1 MKKDP
6 EIRSRISVLVVDDS
20 AFMRIA
26 LARMIGSDPDLQVAG
41 TACDGTEALEKIVS
55 LDPDVVT
62 LDIEMP
68 KLSGIETLR
77 CIMDKWPRPVIMV
90 SATTENSAEIS
101 FKALGAGAFD
111 YVAKRLSPNSL
122 DIPHIQSELIAKI
135 KGAAQSVRSHSASRV
150 PRKPPQA
157 ASASE
162 GHVFP
167 VMPES
172 VTPDS
177 VTLGSVTPGV
187 VAIGISTGG
196 PKALEEILP
205 LFPQDLSVPLL
216 IVQHMPPGFTA
227 PFAQRLNALCSVQVR
242 EATHGEIVYPGVVY
256 IAPSGIHMT
265 VERRSAS
272 RTAICL
278 TSHPENYPH
287 TPSIDVMMQSVA
299 AAFHGLAMG
308 VIMTGMG
315 ADGALGMKAIRREGG
330 LTVGQDEAS
339 SAVYGMPRV
348 CAESGVLQRVLPLS
362 EIPPYIVQATRHYM
376 RA

>member
-1 MKKDP
+1 MKKEP

-20 AFMRIA
+20 AFMRTA
-26 LARMIGSDPDLQVAG
+26 LARMISSDPDLQIAG
-41 TACDGTEALEKIVS
+41 TACDGTEALEKIAS

-62 LDIEMP
+62 LDVEMP
-68 KLSGIETLR
+68 RLGGLETLR
-77 CIMDKWPRPVIMV
+77 CIMAEWPRPVIMV
-90 SATTENSAEIS
+90 SATTVNDAEIT
-101 FKALGAGAFD
+101 FNALGAGAFD
-111 YVAKRLSPNSL
+111 YVPKRLSPQSL
-122 DIPHIQSELIAKI
+122 DIPHIQAELIAKI
-135 KGAAQSVRSHSASRV
+135 KGAAQSARSHSALRV

-157 ASASE
+157 AAANE
-162 GHVFP
+162 GEPFP
-167 VMPES
+167 V
-172 VTPDS
+172 TPQ
-177 VTLGSVTPGV
+177 SVTPGI

-205 LFPQDLSVPLL
+205 LFPRDLSVPLL

-227 PFAQRLNALCSVQVR
+227 PFAQRLNALCTVQVR

-272 RTAICL
+272 QAAICL
-278 TSHPENYPH
+278 TSHPGNCPH

-299 AAFHGLAMG
+299 ATFQRLAMG

-339 SAVYGMPRV
+339 CAVYGMPRV
-348 CAESGVLQRVLPLS
+348 CAESGVLQRVVPLS
-362 EIPPYIVQATRHYM
+362 EIPRYIVQTTRQYR

>member
-1 MKKDP
+1 
-6 EIRSRISVLVVDDS
+6 
-20 AFMRIA
+20 
-26 LARMIGSDPDLQVAG
+26 
-41 TACDGTEALEKIVS
+41 
-55 LDPDVVT
+55 
-62 LDIEMP
+62 
-68 KLSGIETLR
+68 
-77 CIMDKWPRPVIMV
+77 
-90 SATTENSAEIS
+90 
-101 FKALGAGAFD
+101 
-111 YVAKRLSPNSL
+111 L
-122 DIPHIQSELIAKI
+122 DIPHIQAELIAKI
-135 KGAAQSVRSHSASRV
+135 KGAAQSARSHSALRI

-157 ASASE
+157 AAANQGE
-162 GHVFP
+162 PFP
-167 VMPES
+167 V
-172 VTPDS
+172 TPQ
-177 VTLGSVTPGV
+177 SVTPGI

-205 LFPQDLSVPLL
+205 LFPRDLSVPLL

-227 PFAQRLNALCSVQVR
+227 PFAQRLNALCTVQVR

-272 RTAICL
+272 QAAICL
-278 TSHPENYPH
+278 TSHPGNCPH

-299 AAFHGLAMG
+299 ATFQRLAMG

-339 SAVYGMPRV
+339 CAVYGMPRV
-348 CAESGVLQRVLPLS
+348 CAESGVLQRVVPLS
-362 EIPPYIVQATRHYM
+362 EIPRYIVRTTRHYR